1 MKKFILIILLL
12 LTTSNYTKAYELKA
26 TVSEIEN
33 ELNQFYRQN
42 YETCSHF
49 NRLRNLIISAEDE
62 YKVILLIK
70 HDKETFDVK
79 DIVLLDET
87 NLHDDKFRGILDNI
101 VSWYNNC
108 RAHSIQTS
116 IPFFKSQNISE
127 YILEYEL
134 KNWERSINI
143 KLTEKDIRKIS
154 EGKNQVNSSDV
165 SVKKFDIY
173 NNYLYNWT
181 LFGVKLYD
189 KIENVN
195 VIGKFKIHNYKKDN
209 GYDYQCLF
217 ASTINDKPLLIP
229 SITDEKGCINAN
241 MDIGLEKYVY
251 GFNNDLHY
259 IVEPPKKND
268 FFSTYIVRYS
278 PLEKRILSITAK
290 KKNETSSVDICVDE
304 GNMIIDSLNE
314 NLLTQNNNLIMN
326 KYKFEDTI
334 IYKTLG
340 RIAVGYDPELL
351 YGVSEDEQIKNLG
364 AVYGFDCVKGEFN
377 THFYF
382 FLTTIYRDLKIYKEF
397 DIIEENKL
405 LDQKIR
411 SEENIKNVLKN
422 DIL

>member
-33 ELNQFYRQN
+33 ELKQFYRQN
-42 YETCSHF
+42 YETCPYF
-49 NRLRNLIISAEDE
+49 NRLGNMIISAEDD

-70 HDKETFDVK
+70 HDEDTFDVK

-101 VSWYNNC
+101 VSWYNSC

-134 KNWERSINI
+134 KGRSINI
-143 KLTEKDIRKIS
+143 KLTEEDIRKIS

-173 NNYLYNWT
+173 NNPPYNWT

-195 VIGKFKIHNYKKDN
+195 IIGKFKWHTYKTDK
-209 GYDYQCLF
+209 GYDEQCIF
-217 ASTINDKPLLIP
+217 ASTLNNKPLLIP
-229 SITDEKGCINAN
+229 SITDEKAITGEKGCINSSLFN
-241 MDIGLEKYVY
+241 GLRKFV
-251 GFNNDLHY
+251 NDDHY
-259 IVEPPKKND
+259 IVEPPNKND
-268 FFSTYIVRYS
+268 FFSIYIVRYS
-278 PLEKRILSITAK
+278 PLSKRILSIAGK
-290 KKNETSSVDICVDE
+290 KKNETSSIDICVDE
-304 GNMIIDSLNE
+304 GNMIVDGLND
-314 NLLTQNNNLIMN
+314 NLLAQYNNVIVN
-326 KYKFEDTI
+326 KYKFNDTTLS
-334 IYKTLG
+334 KTLQG
-340 RIAVGYDPELL
+340 IAVGYDPDTL
-351 YGVSEDEQIKNLG
+351 YGLSEEQKIRNLG
-364 AVYGFDCVKGEFN
+364 AVYRFDCVEGQFT

-405 LDQKIR
+405 LDQKIQ

>member
-1 MKKFILIILLL
+1 MKRFIFLILL
-12 LTTSNYTKAYELKA
+12 LTTSKNLIAYELKT

-33 ELNQFYRQN
+33 ELKQFYRQN
-42 YETCSHF
+42 YETCPHF
-49 NRLRNLIISAEDE
+49 NRLGNMIISAEDD

-70 HDKETFDVK
+70 HDEDTFDVK

-87 NLHDDKFRGILDNI
+87 NLHDDKFRGILENI
-101 VSWYNNC
+101 VSWYNSC
-108 RAHSIQTS
+108 RAHPIQTS

-134 KNWERSINI
+134 KGRSINI
-143 KLTEKDIRKIS
+143 KLTEEDIRKIS

-173 NNYLYNWT
+173 NNPPYNWT

-209 GYDYQCLF
+209 GNDYQCLL
-217 ASTINDKPLLIP
+217 ASTINDEPLLIP

-241 MDIGLEKYVY
+241 TDIGLQTYVY

-259 IVEPPKKND
+259 IVEPPNKND

-278 PLEKRILSITAK
+278 PLEKRILSIAGK

-304 GNMIIDSLNE
+304 GNMIVDGLND
-314 NLLTQNNNLIMN
+314 NLLAQYNNVIVN
-326 KYKFEDTI
+326 KYKFNDTTLS
-334 IYKTLG
+334 KTLQG
-340 RIAVGYDPELL
+340 IAVGYDPDTL
-351 YGVSEDEQIKNLG
+351 YGLSEEQKIRNLG
-364 AVYGFDCVKGEFN
+364 AVYRFDCVEGQFT

-405 LDQKIR
+405 LDQKIQ